1 MRYFT
6 SDFHFGSA
14 VLLDKNA
21 MGPKARSF
29 ASLDD
34 MHAAIV
40 KACGRLKPE
49 DTLFHLGDFACVGN
63 DRGYA
68 GLDCRKTAV
77 DFLNGIKCNKVLIAG
92 NHDENNVGLTTAD
105 FAIIR
110 LGKWTVSVQHYPST
124 DERAKLPTL
133 MKTRFQINLC
143 GHVHK
148 WWKAMYDRQNAV
160 LNINVGLD
168 MNGFELYSEPE
179 LVNLIQR
186 AVDWVK
192 SGSRESFAKYEA
204 ALAHKKAAQS
214 REQKLKSYTWLRDNK
229 PELLTPEKRKWLEEN
244 EGK

>member
-29 ASLDD
+29 KSLDD
-34 MHAAIV
+34 MHDAIV
-40 KACGRLKPE
+40 KACAHLKPE
-49 DTLFHLGDFACVGN
+49 DMLFHLGDFACVGN

-68 GLDCRKTAV
+68 GLDSRKNAI
-77 DFLNGIKCNKVLIAG
+77 DFLNRIKCNKILIAG
-92 NHDENNVGLTTAD
+92 NHDENNGVPVACD
-105 FAIIR
+105 FIVLKLAR
-110 LGKWTVSVQHYPST
+110 WSVSVQHYPSS
-124 DERAKLPTL
+124 DERALLPHL
-133 MKTRFQINLC
+133 MNTRFQINLC

-148 WWKAMYDRQNAV
+148 WWRAMYDRVNRV

-192 SGSRESFAKYEA
+192 SGARVSFAKYEA
-204 ALAHKKAAQS
+204 VLTKKKAAAS
-214 REQKLKSYTWLRDNK
+214 REQRLKSYTWLRDNK